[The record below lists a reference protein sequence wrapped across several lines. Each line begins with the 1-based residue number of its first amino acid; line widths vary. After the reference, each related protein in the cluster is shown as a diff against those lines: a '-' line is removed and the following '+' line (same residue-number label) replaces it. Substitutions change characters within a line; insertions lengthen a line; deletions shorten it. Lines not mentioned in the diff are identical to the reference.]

1 MSRNKRLVPQMWT
14 KALIL
19 ADKMQELVT
28 ATDYNSEILY
38 MHPLTMAATLDVIGV
53 TTLGVDFDSVTRPD
67 QLILKAYQRVF
78 PSFENQSGVEK
89 FFGATLPAI
98 ISPHLLFKLPLKPI
112 QEFHQGMAFLQE
124 FCLSQIRQ
132 KRQEIKNDKNDNID
146 IREKGTLATQP
157 TAHNPCSNV
166 HNLRQT
172 FSLLLLLLVLMMKAR
187 FLATS

>member
-1 MSRNKRLVPQMWT
+1 MSRNRRLVPQMWA

-28 ATDYNSEILY
+28 KFDGNSDILF

-67 QLILKAYQRVF
+67 QPILKAYQRVF
-78 PSFENQSGVEK
+78 PSFENQTATEK

-112 QEFHQGMAFLQE
+112 QEFRQGMTFLQD
-124 FCLSQIRQ
+124 FCLAQIRQ
-132 KRQEIKNDKNDNID
+132 KKQEIEDDKNDNID
-146 IREKGTLATQP
+146 VREKGTLIVQS
-157 TAHNPCSNV
+157 TAH
-166 HNLRQT
+166 T
-172 FSLLLLLLVLMMKAR
+172 FAPKPLTICDRYS
-187 FLATS
+187 FCYYCFWP